1 MNAEINSSVT
11 NEASKLSRFDV
22 NGDPYALLSEVNT
35 KVSKSGDTMTG
46 NLNLSNS
53 GISTTITTEG
63 NHNVK
68 IGSAITGGWARG
80 YNFNNNSGATLATIG
95 CTGVGQT
102 FGYAYIGNAYDNTWQ
117 RWNSS
122 GSTITVPLSISQTSS
137 G

>member
-11 NEASKLSRFDV
+11 NEASKLGRFDV
-22 NGDPYALLSEVNT
+22 NGDPYAFLSEVNT

-53 GISTTITTEG
+53 GISTTITTDG

-80 YNFNNNSGATLATIG
+80 YNFSNNSGTTLAAIG
-95 CTGVGQT
+95 CIGRGQT
-102 FGYAYIGNAYDNTWQ
+102 LNYAYIGSTYENTW
-117 RWNSS
+117 
-122 GSTITVPLSISQTSS
+122 
-137 G
+137 